1 MLASPLYRR
10 LVLTGVALVV
20 VLCAA
25 GAALHLGL
33 QVWTYERAASQSL
46 LARASAVALAVDGPP
61 AGVAP
66 LFERLAAQDADTDYV
81 LLAPGR
87 TPATATR
94 AGTLL
99 GIDWAQ
105 TLAGRETAGVE
116 RLVLGERLTR
126 SVVVPVGADG
136 RELVALETM
145 RPADGPPLWPPLLF
159 ALAAALLLV
168 AALLAALHALGPR
181 VADRLWHLAER
192 LAGLPGEA
200 ETLLRNAEAADGAVA
215 SALRP
220 LHARLVE
227 QARDLADVRSHVAGL
242 FQINPHYVLLCT
254 FDGMLV
260 EANPA
265 FYAVTGL
272 PFEAIRGGR
281 IEALREVMPI
291 EPLLELAE
299 RSARE
304 GSALTG
310 IEYALVGEDD
320 VSRPVQVSLRAVR
333 VSGRPAVL
341 IQATDVARQRTLERQ
356 IATFSDSLDL
366 MVDQRVAQLT
376 AGQASLRRLLD
387 AAGVV
392 VVSFDAG
399 GATRRWSPA
408 AEALTQRPAA
418 QVPHVTA
425 FASALDLPEHVRAE
439 FLRWFW
445 EGGAE
450 AFATEHPA
458 FDAEGQVVSRPV
470 WWRVVSPEAGG
481 RGDYRTLIGFEGP
494 VVPPPSASSGDGHSR
509 MAAPWPEGVP
519 GHQSA

>member
-1 MLASPLYRR
+1 MLATPLYRR
-10 LVLTGVALVV
+10 LALAGVALVV
-20 VLCAA
+20 VLWAA
-25 GAALHLGL
+25 AAALHVALQYQAYEQAAGESLLG
-33 QVWTYERAASQSL
+33 RAA
-46 LARASAVALAVDGPP
+46 AVALAVEGPP

-66 LFERLAAQDADTDYV
+66 LLERLAAQDAETDYV
-81 LLAPGR
+81 LLSPER
-87 TPATATR
+87 VPVTATR

-105 TLAGRETAGVE
+105 TLAGHAAGRAE

-136 RELVALETM
+136 RELLALETV
-145 RPADGPPLWPPLLF
+145 RPEAAPALWPPLLF

-168 AALLAALHALGPR
+168 AALLGGIYVLGPH
-181 VADRLWHLAER
+181 VADRLWRLAER

-200 ETLLRNAEAADGAVA
+200 ETLLRKAEAADGAAA

-220 LHARLVE
+220 LHARLGE
-227 QARDLADVRSHVAGL
+227 QARELADLRSHVAGL

-272 PFEAIRGGR
+272 PHEAIRGGR

-333 VSGRPAVL
+333 VAGRAAVL

-356 IATFSDSLDL
+356 ISTFSDSLDL

-387 AAGVV
+387 AAGVAV
-392 VVSFDAG
+392 ASFDAG

-408 AEALTQRPAA
+408 VEALTGRPAT

-425 FASALDLPEHVRAE
+425 LASALGLPEHARGA

-445 EGGAE
+445 EGGPE

-458 FDAEGQVVSRPV
+458 FDAEGQVVHRQV
-470 WWRVVSPEAGG
+470 WWRVVASEAGA
-481 RGDYRTLIGFEGP
+481 RGDYRTLIGLEGP
-494 VVPPPSASSGDGHSR
+494 LALPPEASSGDGHSR
-509 MAAPWPEGVP
+509 MVSPAA
-519 GHQSA
+519 